1 MARPLATLDVPDPG
15 RFGAM
20 AEGYADRED
29 AGRKLA
35 GALVKYQGRK
45 DVVVFG
51 LPRGGVPVAY
61 EVARQLKAPLDTLVV
76 RKIGVPGQPELAM
89 GAVASGG
96 VVIRNEEVIR
106 AVRIRSNRFEAA
118 VQAARDELTEREAA
132 LRGAEMSADING
144 RTVIVVDDGMATGS
158 TMRAAVEALRTMQP
172 ERIVVAV
179 PVGAPEV
186 VAQMGAIAD
195 DVVCLLIPRNLVA
208 VGSWYRRFGQ
218 TTENEVRR
226 LLDASARP

>member
-1 MARPLATLDVPDPG
+1 
-15 RFGAM
+15 M
-20 AEGYADRED
+20 AERYTDRED
-29 AGRKLA
+29 AGKKLA
-35 GALVKYQGRK
+35 AALQKYQGQK

-51 LPRGGVPVAY
+51 LPRGGVPVAF
-61 EVARQLKAPLDTLVV
+61 EVARQLKAPLDILVV

-96 VVIRNEEVIR
+96 VVIRNEQVIR
-106 AVRIRSNRFEAA
+106 AVGVGSDRFDAA
-118 VQAARDELTEREAA
+118 VGAARDELTERDAA
-132 LRGAEMSADING
+132 LRGAELSVDLTD

-172 ERIVVAV
+172 ERIVIGV

-186 VAQMGAIAD
+186 VDQMGAIAD
-195 DVVCLLIPRNLVA
+195 DVVCLLTPRNLVA
-208 VGSWYRRFGQ
+208 VGSWYRHFGQ
-218 TTENEVRR
+218 TTEMEVRR

>member
-1 MARPLATLDVPDPG
+1 
-15 RFGAM
+15 M
-20 AEGYADRED
+20 AERYTDRED
-29 AGRKLA
+29 AGKKLA
-35 GALVKYQGRK
+35 VALQNYQGQK

-51 LPRGGVPVAY
+51 LPRGGVPVAF
-61 EVARQLKAPLDTLVV
+61 EVARQLKAPLDILVV

-96 VVIRNEEVIR
+96 VVIRNEQVIR
-106 AVRIRSNRFEAA
+106 AVGVGSDRFDAA
-118 VQAARDELTEREAA
+118 VGAARDELTERDAA
-132 LRGAEMSADING
+132 LRGAELSVDLTD

-172 ERIVVAV
+172 ERIVIAV

-186 VAQMGAIAD
+186 VDQMGAIAD
-195 DVVCLLIPRNLVA
+195 DVVCLLTPRNLVA
-208 VGSWYRRFGQ
+208 VGSWYRHFGQ
-218 TTENEVRR
+218 TTEMEVRR